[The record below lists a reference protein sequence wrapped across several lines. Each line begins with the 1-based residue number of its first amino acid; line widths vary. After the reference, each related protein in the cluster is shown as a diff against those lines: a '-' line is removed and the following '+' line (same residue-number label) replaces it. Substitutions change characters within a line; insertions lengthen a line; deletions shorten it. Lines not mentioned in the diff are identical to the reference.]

1 MAVGIPHRSSVQFP
15 RCTGL
20 DGVGVGTTQ
29 EGTISEQW
37 GGWEGVVWCGVVWC
51 GVVWCGVCPW
61 GGGEAEGVYI
71 YIYIYIV
78 ERLTEIVSQR

>member
-51 GVVWCGVCPW
+51 GVVWCGVVSAH
-61 GGGEAEGVYI
+61 GVVEKLRVYI
-71 YIYIYIV
+71 YIYIYI
-78 ERLTEIVSQR
+78 